1 MVKIFF
7 EAHSTTI
14 DNEAG
19 RASGWNDVDLSE
31 LGLKQSEEL
40 KERYLDRQID
50 AIFPSDLQRAVK
62 TAVPL
67 ASANHIPMYPDARLR
82 ECDYGDLTQAPKSEV
97 DSQRADRVTTPFPN
111 GESYQDCMKRM
122 GDFLEWLKEG
132 FEGQTVLII
141 GSRATH
147 FGLDHH
153 INGMDITDAV
163 SQKFVW
169 QPGWQ
174 YELT

>member
-1 MVKIFF
+1 MIRIIF

-14 DNEAG
+14 DNEAKL
-19 RASGWNDVDLSE
+19 ASGWNDIDLSE
-31 LGLKQSEEL
+31 LGYRQSQEL
-40 KERYLDRQID
+40 KDRYVDKKID

-67 ASANHIPMYPDARLR
+67 ASARHIPMYPDARLR
-82 ECDYGDLTQAPKSEV
+82 ECNYGDLTQAPKNEV
-97 DSQRADRVTTPFPN
+97 DAQRPSRIKTPFPN
-111 GESYQDCMKRM
+111 GESYEDCMNRM
-122 GDFLEWLKEG
+122 EDFLDWLKNNFDG
-132 FEGQTVLII
+132 KTVLII

-153 INGMDITDAV
+153 INGMSIRDAV

-169 QPGWQ
+169 QPGWE
-174 YELT
+174 YELK

>member
-1 MVKIFF
+1 MIKIIF
-7 EAHSTTI
+7 EAHATTV

-31 LGLKQSEEL
+31 LGFEQAEQLKY
-40 KERYLDRQID
+40 RYLDIDVD
-50 AIFPSDLQRAVK
+50 AILPSDLQRAVK

-67 ASANHIPMYPDARLR
+67 SSYRHIPMFPDSRLR
-82 ECDYGDLTQAPKSEV
+82 ECNYGDLTQAPKAEV
-97 DSQRADRVTTPFPN
+97 DSQRPERITEPFPN

-122 GDFLEWLKEG
+122 KDFLDWLKQNFDG
-132 FEGQTVLII
+132 KTVLII

-153 INGMDITDAV
+153 INGMSILKAV

-169 QPGWQ
+169 QPGWE
-174 YELT
+174 YELK